1 MDGISMTILRSIRQT
16 NIEKGDINDGNDD
29 GKPRPPK
36 LKKKKYLKSLS
47 TKDLTKKNNIFITM

>member
-16 NIEKGDINDGNDD
+16 NIEKGDINDGDDD

-36 LKKKKYLKSLS
+36 LKKKKIFKKS
-47 TKDLTKKNNIFITM
+47 